1 MSNQCKQKISKTWLF
16 RRLNLVIVWTKMGL
30 WISNKKWRCWV
41 PRARGWVSKASPRR
55 IISCRTQKGL
65 CRDPEPFFLLIRW
78 RLTLSTALWST
89 HLMCQKKEEFHTR
102 KKKKNRGRDDLTA
115 NHWEEGGKKGKRVW
129 KSSWCHWNS
138 TMQTMTE
145 SHNGRILK
153 FYNENHQKNCNVQRF
168 ISWMYH
174 WISEENH

>member
-102 KKKKNRGRDDLTA
+102 KKKKKQGKGWSHSKPLRGRRKKR
-115 NHWEEGGKKGKRVW
+115 EEGLEEQLVP
-129 KSSWCHWNS
+129 
-138 TMQTMTE
+138 
-145 SHNGRILK
+145 LK
-153 FYNENHQKNCNVQRF
+153 FYHADHDRVTQWKN
-168 ISWMYH
+168 
-174 WISEENH
+174 SEVL